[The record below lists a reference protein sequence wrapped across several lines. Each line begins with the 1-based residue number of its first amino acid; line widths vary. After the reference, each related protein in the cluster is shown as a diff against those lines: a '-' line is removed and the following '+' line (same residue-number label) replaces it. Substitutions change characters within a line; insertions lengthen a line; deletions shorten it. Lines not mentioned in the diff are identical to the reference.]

1 MRQIILPSFG
11 IYCFQDSYG
20 GYMVAFSGRK
30 YAARS
35 PAAFVANS
43 TYTVTSFTL
52 VRHPYQL
59 ASFFWKRKKKNK
71 SLKNRK
77 EQIANSPLL
86 FHIKANVIC
95 QCRYLNSKRVDYK
108 TSIGKGMGVRHAQAT
123 LTSCALTNRIVQS
136 KLTTVRIKEARLIA
150 ALGYNWHSL
159 VQISMIQFLTRGMKW
174 KTFASIP
181 FITFIQ
187 VSRILS
193 LASIINT
200 SDLLTCCL

>member
-1 MRQIILPSFG
+1 MVGIWLHFLVENTLHGLLQHLLPTLHTL
-11 IYCFQDSYG
+11 
-20 GYMVAFSGRK
+20 
-30 YAARS
+30 S
-35 PAAFVANS
+35 PA
-43 TYTVTSFTL
+43 
-52 VRHPYQL
+52 
-59 ASFFWKRKKKNK
+59 
-71 SLKNRK
+71 SL
-77 EQIANSPLL
+77 L
-86 FHIKANVIC
+86 
-95 QCRYLNSKRVDYK
+95 YLNSKRVDYK